1 MSAKY
6 AFIGVEKA
14 NYPVVK
20 MCGWLSVSRSGYYEW
35 SSREESAAEERR
47 GFLRLLITKAFEDS
61 HGTYGHR
68 RIWAQLA
75 RQGVA
80 AGQELVRRLMR
91 ELGLVA
97 CQPRPWRVTTARDG
111 RVHKIPDLVKRDF
124 TAPAPGQKLVG
135 DITYIHSW
143 EGWVFLATVIDCC
156 TKEVI
161 GWAMASHM
169 RTGLISSAI
178 DMAAV
183 NTGFADGVVFHS
195 DRGSQ
200 YTSAEF
206 GAKLK
211 EHGITQ
217 SLGGTG
223 TCYDNAMAESFFGAL
238 KNEWLHRMVF
248 STRAKAR
255 REVVK
260 YIEGFYNRRRL
271 HSAIGY
277 RTPYEARVAH
287 LSKQSAA

>member
-1 MSAKY
+1 VSAKY
-6 AFIGVEKA
+6 SFIGAEKA
-14 NYPVVK
+14 NYPVTK
-20 MCGWLSVSRSGYYEW
+20 MCGWLSVSRSGSHGW
-35 SSREESAAEERR
+35 SSREETAAEERR
-47 GFLRLLITKAFEDS
+47 GQLRLLISKAFDDS

-75 RQGVA
+75 RWGVA
-80 AGQELVRRLMR
+80 AGLELVRRLMR
-91 ELGLVA
+91 ELGLAA
-97 CQPRPWRVTTARDG
+97 CQPRPWRATTARDG
-111 RVHKIPDLVKRDF
+111 RVHTIPDLVQRDF

-135 DITYIHSW
+135 DITYIHTW
-143 EGWVFLATVIDCC
+143 EGWLFLATVLDCC

-169 RTGLISSAI
+169 QTGLISAAI

-183 NTGFADGVVFHS
+183 SISFADGAVFHS

-206 GAKLK
+206 ASKLK
-211 EHGITQ
+211 GHGITQ
-217 SLGGTG
+217 SLGRTG

-248 STRAKAR
+248 ATRAKAR

-277 RTPYEARVAH
+277 QTPYEARIAY
-287 LSKQSAA
+287 LNEQPAA

>member
-6 AFIGVEKA
+6 AFIGAEKA
-14 NYPVVK
+14 NYPVLK

-35 SSREESAAEERR
+35 VSREDSAAEKRR

-75 RQGVA
+75 RWGVH
-80 AGQELVRRLMR
+80 AGLELVRRLMR
-91 ELGLVA
+91 GLGLVP
-97 CQPRPWRVTTARDG
+97 CQPRPWRATTIGDG
-111 RVHKIPDLVKRDF
+111 REHAIPDLVARDF
-124 TAPAPGQKLVG
+124 TAGVPGRKLVG
-135 DITYIHSW
+135 DITYIPTW
-143 EGWVFLATVIDCC
+143 EGWVYLATVIDCC

-161 GWAMASHM
+161 GWAMADHM
-169 RTGLISSAI
+169 KTPLVTAAI

-183 NTGFADGVVFHS
+183 NITFAGGVVFHS

-206 GAKLK
+206 AAHLAG
-211 EHGITQ
+211 HGITQ
-217 SLGGTG
+217 SLGRTG
-223 TCYDNAMAESFFGAL
+223 ICYDNAMAESFFGVL

-255 REVVK
+255 KEVVK

-277 RTPYEARVAH
+277 RTPYEARIAC
-287 LSKQSAA
+287 LNEQQAA